1 MLKKVWLS
9 VLSLGVAVVAF
20 SSATMAWFATQS
32 TSIVDNIDLDIKS
45 QGGIL
50 VSLNQDNSWGTSING
65 NEITDVIAGKKLNH
79 LTYSSTDSKWY
90 TINPDNGS
98 IVKDDASA
106 SVISFDIYIKG
117 AIANAAYEVSIMS
130 ESTAEL
136 VDFDTSLTTIGSGS
150 GFTTDGSTP
159 ITGNTFKVNPA
170 NALRMRI
177 GASNVDVSGASTF
190 HSAVILENVYAVSA
204 GDGYDVVSKSSLL
217 IANQNTKNNLALNY
231 FASLRKMDPS
241 NDSSPVNGTID
252 YTTVNSEESTQIIT
266 NLAEGEVAKIKFEL
280 WLEGYDPSCL
290 DAILNKV
297 IQTDFTLVAQVI
309 PQA

>member
-136 VDFDTSLTTIGSGS
+136 VDFDTSLTTIGSGA
-150 GFTTDGSTP
+150 GFTTDGSTK
-159 ITGNTFKVNPA
+159 ITGNLFKVNPA
-170 NALRMRI
+170 NALRTKI
-177 GASNVDVSGASTF
+177 EAFKVADSSTSTF
-190 HSAVILENVYAVSA
+190 PGAVILENSYAVSA
-204 GDGYDVVSKSSLL
+204 GVGYDVVSKSSLL

-241 NDSSPVNGTID
+241 DDSSPVNGTID